1 MKPGWQIVETQ
12 EQIRLIAGAV
22 RMLKWQFSPGGTVI
36 TGATGMSQQK
46 NIDFLHM
53 VFEDQRGS
61 FPAPSHGYLPLTCLL
76 PVTTCI
82 FSNPITDGVDNK
94 RVPGFVSLVTII
106 IL

>member
-1 MKPGWQIVETQ
+1 MIEINRALV
-12 EQIRLIAGAV
+12 
-22 RMLKWQFSPGGTVI
+22 MLKRQWGIDQWSV
-36 TGATGMSQQK
+36 GMSPQIY
-46 NIDFLHM
+46 IDFLHM

-82 FSNPITDGVDNK
+82 FSIPITDGVDNM
-94 RVPGFVSLVTII
+94 RVPSFVSLVTVI

>member
-1 MKPGWQIVETQ
+1 MIEISRAP
-12 EQIRLIAGAV
+12 A
-22 RMLKWQFSPGGTVI
+22 MLKRQWGVDQWSV
-36 TGATGMSQQK
+36 GMSPQT

-61 FPAPSHGYLPLTCLL
+61 FPDPSHGYLPLTCLL

-94 RVPGFVSLVTII
+94 RVPGFVFFVTII